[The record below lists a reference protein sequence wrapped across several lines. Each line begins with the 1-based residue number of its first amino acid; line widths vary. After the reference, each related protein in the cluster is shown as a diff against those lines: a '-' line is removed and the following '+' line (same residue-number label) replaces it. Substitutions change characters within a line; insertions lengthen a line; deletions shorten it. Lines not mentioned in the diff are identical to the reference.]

1 MQSRVEM
8 NDEYIALDCALLA
21 CRETGIEARLRKIKR
36 SQNGKGVNTK
46 MELNIQAP
54 KPNGNSNGHMP
65 LTRKSRPVK
74 ADYVHSTHISIFDPN
89 KYMLKLPKTKKIVGD
104 NGMVR
109 WEKTETDY
117 LPVAARIAWFRKDH
131 PYWSIMTKVEKWG
144 DKAVVMKATIKDML
158 GTVIA
163 TARKKETEIGFP
175 DYIEKAET
183 GAIGRALAMCGYG
196 TLQAPEF
203 DEQDRLADAPVEKQ
217 NAN

>member
-1 MQSRVEM
+1 
-8 NDEYIALDCALLA
+8 
-21 CRETGIEARLRKIKR
+21 
-36 SQNGKGVNTK
+36 
-46 MELNIQAP
+46 MELNTQTQPTDGKA
-54 KPNGNSNGHMP
+54 NGH
-65 LTRKSRPVK
+65 LLVTEKSR
-74 ADYVHSTHISIFDPN
+74 STKTDSLTNGHISIFDPN
-89 KYMLKLPKTKKIVGD
+89 KYMLKLPKTKKVSLP
-104 NGMVR
+104 NGEVR

-131 PYWSIMTKVEKWG
+131 PYWSIITKVEKWG

-183 GAIGRALAMCGYG
+183 GAIGRALAMSGYG

-203 DEQDRLADAPVEKQ
+203 DEQDRLADAPLEKAESK
-217 NAN
+217 N

>member
-1 MQSRVEM
+1 
-8 NDEYIALDCALLA
+8 
-21 CRETGIEARLRKIKR
+21 
-36 SQNGKGVNTK
+36 
-46 MELNIQAP
+46 MELNIQTP
-54 KPNGNSNGHMP
+54 KPNGNSNGH
-65 LTRKSRPVK
+65 LLITEKSR
-74 ADYVHSTHISIFDPN
+74 STKTDSFHNGHISIFDPN

-104 NGMVR
+104 NGQVR

-117 LPVAARIAWFRKDH
+117 LPVAARIAWFRREH
-131 PYWSIMTKVEKWG
+131 PYWSIITKVEKWG

-217 NAN
+217 KNAN

>member
-1 MQSRVEM
+1 MEVNLQ
-8 NDEYIALDCALLA
+8 
-21 CRETGIEARLRKIKR
+21 TPK
-36 SQNGKGVNTK
+36 QNG
-46 MELNIQAP
+46 
-54 KPNGNSNGHMP
+54 NGNGHM
-65 LTRKSRPVK
+65 LSTKKSRPVK
-74 ADYVHSTHISIFDPN
+74 ADSRNNGHISIFDPN
-89 KYMLKLPKTKKIVGD
+89 KYMLKLPRTKKVSLP
-104 NGMVR
+104 NGQVKF
-109 WEKTETDY
+109 EKTETDY

-131 PYWSIMTKVEKWG
+131 PYWSIITKVEKWG

-203 DEQDRLADAPVEKQ
+203 DEQDRLADSPVEKPKSK
-217 NAN
+217 N

>member
-1 MQSRVEM
+1 
-8 NDEYIALDCALLA
+8 
-21 CRETGIEARLRKIKR
+21 
-36 SQNGKGVNTK
+36 
-46 MELNIQAP
+46 MELNIQTP
-54 KPNGNSNGHMP
+54 KLNGNNNGQ
-65 LTRKSRPVK
+65 LLITKKSRPVK
-74 ADYVHSTHISIFDPN
+74 TDSSHNGHISIFDPN
-89 KYMLKLPKTKKIVGD
+89 KYMLKLPKTKKIIGD
-104 NGMVR
+104 NGMVK

-131 PYWSIMTKVEKWG
+131 PLWSIITKVEQLAN
-144 DKAVVMKATIKDML
+144 KAVVMKATIKDMF

-203 DEQDRLADAPVEKQ
+203 DEQDRLADAPLEKAK
-217 NAN
+217 NPN